1 MMRVLVK
8 SLLLVIQAG
17 RNKRIKKIKDKAKK
31 QKMIK
36 AKLLVR
42 KTQDLLVKKL
52 TTKVEKKVQP
62 RLIPMMNFMTQ

>member
-1 MMRVLVK
+1 MRVLVK